1 MFAELIA
8 KLKFAECAAAEV
20 NQNAVSLLCQESWKA
35 IEYLRQRYLESECDA
50 IELTG
55 ELADKPF
62 WRDVNEVEP
71 VKSDPNVVREW
82 FLVAL
87 QSGVVTECCFE
98 FDRNSCYGYGWHSS
112 TGSPITHWM
121 SLPKHPREKEL
132 HGNTLSIE
140 EWFEE
145 DE

>member
-1 MFAELIA
+1 MYEELIA
-8 KLKFAECAAAEV
+8 KLKFAEGAAAEMS
-20 NQNAVSLLCQESWKA
+20 QNTLSLLLQESWKT
-35 IEYLRQRYLESECDA
+35 IEYLRQQYLDSERQQYLDSECDA

-71 VKSDPNVVREW
+71 TKSDPNAVREW

-98 FDRNSCYGYGWHSS
+98 FDRNSCFGYGWHS

-121 SLPKHPREKEL
+121 PMPKHPREM
-132 HGNTLSIE
+132 GSNDDWS
-140 EWFEE
+140 F
-145 DE
+145 